1 MASSFCLLL
10 ATAMILASSAVV
22 PATIGRVRRIPATN
36 IAHTVSFSIQTL
48 LYRYLGQSVRPVA
61 K

>member
-1 MASSFCLLL
+1 MVP
-10 ATAMILASSAVV
+10 ASSAVV
-22 PATIGRVRRIPATN
+22 PATTGRVRRIPATN

>member
-1 MASSFCLLL
+1 MVP
-10 ATAMILASSAVV
+10 ASSAVA
-22 PATIGRVRRIPATN
+22 ATATTGRVRRIPATN